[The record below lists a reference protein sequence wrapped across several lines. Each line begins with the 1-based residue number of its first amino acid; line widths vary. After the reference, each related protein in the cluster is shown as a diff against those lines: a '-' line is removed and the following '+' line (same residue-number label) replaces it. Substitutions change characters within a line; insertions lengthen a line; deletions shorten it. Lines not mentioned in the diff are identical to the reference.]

1 MLLPRTQIPIPCNT
15 KTAPGRQTL
24 TAQQLHLFQQFLA
37 ENEKSPAT
45 ISKYVR
51 ILLELQAWLGERTLS
66 RQTLTDYREAL
77 RLRHQAQTV
86 NGKLCAINAYLT
98 FANLTEMRA
107 RLLKIQR
114 RSFLPEKREMS
125 ESDYKQLLKTAQK
138 RNDRLYHLMLT
149 LGGTGIR
156 VSELRFLTMEAV
168 MQGRVEISMKG
179 KTRTVLLP
187 KELCQRLKAYAK
199 RNDIAEGCIF
209 RTRSGKPL
217 DRSNICHALKK
228 LCDAA
233 HVAKSKVYPHSFR
246 HLFARCFYAVEK
258 NLVHLA
264 DVLGHS
270 SIDTTRLYVMAS
282 ANVYQHTLN
291 RMHLLI

>member
-1 MLLPRTQIPIPCNT
+1 MILPRTHLPILCNT
-15 KTAPGRQTL
+15 KDAPGRQTL
-24 TAQQLHLFQQFLA
+24 TTRQLHLFWQFLA
-37 ENEKSPAT
+37 ENEKSPTT

-51 ILLELQAWLGERTLS
+51 ILLELQAWLGEKALS
-66 RQTLTDYREAL
+66 RQTLTEYREAL
-77 RLRHQAQTV
+77 RLSHPAQTV
-86 NGKLCAINAYLT
+86 NGKLCAINAYLS
-98 FANLTEMRA
+98 FANLPEMRA

-114 RSFLPEKREMS
+114 RSFLAEKREMS
-125 ESDYKQLLKTAQK
+125 ESDYKQLLKAAQK
-138 RNDRLYHLMLT
+138 QNDRLYHLMLS

-187 KELCQRLKAYAK
+187 KELCQRLKAYAQK
-199 RNDIAEGCIF
+199 HDIAEGCIF

-233 HVAKSKVYPHSFR
+233 RVAKSKVFPHSFR

-270 SIDTTRLYVMAS
+270 SIETTRLYVMAS
-282 ANVYQHTLN
+282 AATYQRTLN
-291 RMHLLI
+291 RMRLLI